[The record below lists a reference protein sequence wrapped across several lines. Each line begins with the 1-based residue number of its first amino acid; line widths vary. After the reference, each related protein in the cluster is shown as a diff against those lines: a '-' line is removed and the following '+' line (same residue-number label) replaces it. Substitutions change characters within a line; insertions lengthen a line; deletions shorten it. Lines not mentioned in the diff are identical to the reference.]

1 MEGRLD
7 ESVGVGTP
15 EQPRPTRP
23 GTGRGGRRRKSVRAE
38 VVPTRAVTPPSSG
51 EEEGYTSSE
60 EDFPTGQLSE
70 AKIAELKTAR
80 QRHRAALKDSELHR
94 ARDLAEKRLFDRRAS
109 VDAAEAEAQA
119 LRDIQAADRLLD
131 ETIEPQPLL
140 KPGAVPQDVLLQQAP
155 YAPAGTAVGGQTVP
169 YRPPGTAVGGSDGA
183 QLRVRGSV
191 PGPRTPGGEWVEPGA
206 GAVGD
211 IASESESEEE
221 GSLLDASVEG
231 PGLARAQQRLQSQ
244 RLQRAQQAVDQ
255 RQREFA
261 QEQADDLELQQHFE
275 EGAALDVRYE
285 ADFLQQVGQQ
295 EALEADAQAAADD
308 AERRRIYEESLETQ
322 QRASAA
328 LEEQLSALKQR
339 VAGIE
344 TGGAA
349 EMAGLS
355 AELGSIQHQ
364 TAALAA
370 DIAHMPGT
378 TAEQLG
384 SFESIVDALSQ
395 RVDELAESVDA
406 GLASLPDEI
415 SAIQERLEEYAVRLV
430 SGSSDR
436 LRAELQSLAAE
447 AAEQADALAARVT
460 DVEAAVAE
468 TQEQLG
474 RLTHEVQA
482 FVESG
487 TADAEEAAEFRSR
500 VDEQLAA
507 VVAMAEASPQGAAS
521 TALTEVISQLQAI
534 QVALTTALEDTLAG
548 QRQAVA
554 QVRALSEQQAQTYTG
569 IRGLTQQAAEML
581 TQLQQQGANV
591 PTGQLTELASAV
603 QQLQSVSASDRGTLL
618 RLLQRLDRLSA
629 GVEAQTVAAAGVATA
644 TGGDGGDPGGGGGMT
659 GEQFDEMNVRLATSL
674 KQAVTEAL
682 QTVAAGAPPPGDPDG
697 GGGAAAGELR
707 ALGETLRSLTA
718 EIGRLQT
725 AAAGGGGGDEPG
737 GGGVAAT
744 VGIPE
749 RQLRGLQEGL
759 EQLTAAGTASAQER
773 QGLAKDMADL
783 VRITTQ
789 LRDAIA
795 ANDVRVDDLLGLQE
809 ELIRGRGD
817 ESQAMRQQLEAIEHD
832 MAIGRL
838 HLEQEAA
845 AARQALECTAGRVGG
860 SLSTSGCGD
869 RGSHYGPATAR
880 PGAGRSPGR
889 PTGSTA
895 GGCTGST
902 CSGCRGNAAAGRSA
916 AGSRSTTTA
925 AAFAAGTTGTGS
937 AASPGGSQR
946 HGRGSQT

>member
-1 MEGRLD
+1 MIPIFHSCL
-7 ESVGVGTP
+7 
-15 EQPRPTRP
+15 
-23 GTGRGGRRRKSVRAE
+23 
-38 VVPTRAVTPPSSG
+38 
-51 EEEGYTSSE
+51 
-60 EDFPTGQLSE
+60 
-70 AKIAELKTAR
+70 
-80 QRHRAALKDSELHR
+80 
-94 ARDLAEKRLFDRRAS
+94 
-109 VDAAEAEAQA
+109 
-119 LRDIQAADRLLD
+119 
-131 ETIEPQPLL
+131 
-140 KPGAVPQDVLLQQAP
+140 
-155 YAPAGTAVGGQTVP
+155 
-169 YRPPGTAVGGSDGA
+169 
-183 QLRVRGSV
+183 
-191 PGPRTPGGEWVEPGA
+191 
-206 GAVGD
+206 
-211 IASESESEEE
+211 
-221 GSLLDASVEG
+221 
-231 PGLARAQQRLQSQ
+231 
-244 RLQRAQQAVDQ
+244 
-255 RQREFA
+255 
-261 QEQADDLELQQHFE
+261 EQATT
-275 EGAALDVRYE
+275 LD
-285 ADFLQQVGQQ
+285 
-295 EALEADAQAAADD
+295 
-308 AERRRIYEESLETQ
+308 TQ
-322 QRASAA
+322 
-328 LEEQLSALKQR
+328 
-339 VAGIE
+339 
-344 TGGAA
+344 
-349 EMAGLS
+349 
-355 AELGSIQHQ
+355 
-364 TAALAA
+364 
-370 DIAHMPGT
+370 
-378 TAEQLG
+378 
-384 SFESIVDALSQ
+384 
-395 RVDELAESVDA
+395 
-406 GLASLPDEI
+406 
-415 SAIQERLEEYAVRLV
+415 
-430 SGSSDR
+430 
-436 LRAELQSLAAE
+436 
-447 AAEQADALAARVT
+447 VT
-460 DVEAAVAE
+460 DVEAAVVE
-468 TQEQLG
+468 TQEQVG
-474 RLTHEVQA
+474 WLTWEVQA
-482 FVESG
+482 FVASG
-487 TADAEEAAEFRSR
+487 TANAEEATEFQNH
-500 VDEQLAA
+500 VDEQLAT
-507 VVAMAEASPQGAAS
+507 VVAMAKASPQGATS
-521 TALTEVISQLQAI
+521 TDLTEVISQLQAI
-534 QVALTTALEDTLAG
+534 QVVVTATLQDTLAG
-548 QRQAVA
+548 QRLAMA
-554 QVRALSEQQAQTYTG
+554 QVQALSAQQAQTYTS
-569 IRGLTQQAAEML
+569 IQGLAQQATTTL
-581 TQLQQQGANV
+581 SQLQQQGANV

-603 QQLQSVSASDRGTLL
+603 QQLQSVSTSDHDTLL
-618 RLLQRLDRLSA
+618 QLLQRLDRLSA
-629 GVEAQTVAAAGVATA
+629 GLEAQTVAAAGVATA

-889 PTGSTA
+889 PAGSAA
-895 GGCTGST
+895 GGCTGSAR
-902 CSGCRGNAAAGRSA
+902 SGCRGNAAGRSA